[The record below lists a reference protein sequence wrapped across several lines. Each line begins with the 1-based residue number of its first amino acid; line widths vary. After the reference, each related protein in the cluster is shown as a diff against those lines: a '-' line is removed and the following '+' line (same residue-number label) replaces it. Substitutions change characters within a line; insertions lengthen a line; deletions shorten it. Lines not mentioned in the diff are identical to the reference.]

1 MIRAVLMTIAAFTL
15 TACATNPATV
25 SVPVEVRIPVPIP
38 CESPTPSRPAF
49 AVDALSLG
57 AGIWE
62 QMSALRA
69 ERLQRQG
76 YETELEAAVKA
87 CQ

>member
-1 MIRAVLMTIAAFTL
+1 MRSDSIDNRAAL
-15 TACATNPATV
+15 TY
-25 SVPVEVRIPVPIP
+25 SVA
-38 CESPTPSRPAF
+38 RPAF
-49 AVDALSLG
+49 AVDALSIG

-69 ERLQRQG
+69 ERIQRIG

>member
-1 MIRAVLMTIAAFTL
+1 MMRVVLLGILALAL
-15 TACATNPATV
+15 SACAGSPPV
-25 SVPVEVRIPVPIP
+25 VQPVEVRLPVAVP
-38 CESPTPSRPAF
+38 CKAPTPTRPAF